1 MLPNLGDDATVRDSL
16 GEIRDRQ
23 PPLGPPGQCRR
34 ADQVNQIGGT
44 ALMTVQPDNSTSGR
58 RRRPVAGQYAV
69 ADQSAVPD
77 QHLPRSGYG
86 GSDTY
91 LVLAGAVISG
101 A

>member
-1 MLPNLGDDATVRDSL
+1 MVNTV
-16 GEIRDRQ
+16 E
-23 PPLGPPGQCRR
+23 
-34 ADQVNQIGGT
+34 
-44 ALMTVQPDNSTSGR
+44 PDNVTAGR
-58 RRRPVAGQYAV
+58 QRHRAAL
-69 ADQSAVPD
+69 DQSAVPD